1 MSDDSE
7 NDLKATLDEL
17 KTQHQAL
24 HTEIEELET
33 QGGDTLLMQR
43 LKREKLQVKDRIS
56 AIEDNILPDIIA

>member
-7 NDLKATLDEL
+7 ADLKATLDEL

-24 HTEIEELET
+24 HTEIEELEA

-43 LKREKLQVKDRIS
+43 LKREKLHIKDRIS